1 LADKNT
7 EREELI
13 YRVDKIAK
21 REEKLTMIF
30 IGIVPDHY

>member
-7 EREELI
+7 ERGELI

-21 REEKLTMIF
+21 REEKLAILFTHDY
-30 IGIVPDHY
+30 PES